1 MNVQDATREE
11 FIRFFNTDV
20 SGISCR
26 YYFERWLEEK
36 RFDDITDRLDEA
48 YKEQREVH
56 KKYYEIMKKCIEAK
70 TLEECIAFCK
80 KSDHY
85 DALAKKIEKDI
96 VRLEKKQNEMLYK

>member
-26 YYFERWLEEK
+26 YYFERWLRNK

-48 YKEQREVH
+48 YKEQEEAY
-56 KKYYEIMKKCIEAK
+56 KKYYEFMKKCINAK
-70 TLEECIAFCK
+70 TLDERVEFCK
-80 KSDHY
+80 KADHY

-96 VRLEKKQNEMLYK
+96 ARLEKKQNELLYK